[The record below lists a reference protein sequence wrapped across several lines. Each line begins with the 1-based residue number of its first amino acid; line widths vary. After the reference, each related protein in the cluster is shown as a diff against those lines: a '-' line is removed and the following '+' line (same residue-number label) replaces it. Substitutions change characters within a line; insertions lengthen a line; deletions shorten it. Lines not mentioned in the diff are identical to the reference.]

1 MIVFLLIT
9 FLLFVAGEIFLFLY
23 PGIDYITGAGY
34 AIALGMG
41 YFISLFNIISGYLLL
56 RWAFNKEAKI
66 FYSALYGGMALRF
79 VIFIVV
85 LFLIYKYFTTVP
97 LLGFVGAFVFFYCLM
112 QIYEI
117 KIINQE
123 LKSKLK

>member
-1 MIVFLLIT
+1 LIT
-9 FLLFVAGEIFLFLY
+9 FLLFVAGEFFLFLY
-23 PGIDYITGAGY
+23 PGFDDITRTGY
-34 AIALGMG
+34 EVALAMG

-56 RWAFNKEAKI
+56 RWAFNREARI
-66 FYSALYGGMALRF
+66 FYSTLFGGMAFRF
-79 VIFIVV
+79 IVFIVV

-97 LLGFVGAFVFFYCLM
+97 LLGFVGAFVLFYILM